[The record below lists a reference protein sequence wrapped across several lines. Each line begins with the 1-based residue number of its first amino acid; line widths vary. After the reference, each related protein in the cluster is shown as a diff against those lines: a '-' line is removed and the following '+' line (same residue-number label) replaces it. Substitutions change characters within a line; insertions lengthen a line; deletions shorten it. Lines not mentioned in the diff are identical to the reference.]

1 MTDSTRAISFFLSQP
16 LGEKQ
21 IDLITML
28 RTGVQRLFTGSVATD
43 LLGLGKA
50 AGAEV
55 RARPDVFSRR
65 FGGDSLRSRS
75 LVRSGRVAGVR
86 SAQGCC
92 DYAILWSADD
102 PAANARRSLV
112 LNTRESQ
119 GLGIATAVKATASG
133 ASGASDSSGWSKWF
147 SSSRASAAAATLAV
161 AATTATVAVAD
172 EAEHGLH
179 PPSYPW
185 SHDGFFSSYDARAIR
200 RGFQVYQQVCAA
212 CHSLNQIHYRNL
224 VGVCYTEDEAKEL
237 AMDIEVVDGPND
249 EGEMF
254 ERPGKLSD
262 KIPSPYANEEA
273 ARFANGGAYPPDL
286 SLITKARHDGQNYV
300 YALLT
305 GYRDPPAGV
314 EVREGLYYNP
324 YFPGGAIAMPEPL
337 GDESADY
344 DDGTPNDA
352 AQLAKDVT
360 TFLAWAAEPEADD
373 RKLMGVKWITALSL
387 VLVTAIYYKR
397 WKWAPLK
404 SRRVIVDVL
413 N

>member
-1 MTDSTRAISFFLSQP
+1 VGSGALLAGTA
-16 LGEKQ
+16 
-21 IDLITML
+21 
-28 RTGVQRLFTGSVATD
+28 SVAT
-43 LLGLGKA
+43 
-50 AGAEV
+50 
-55 RARPDVFSRR
+55 
-65 FGGDSLRSRS
+65 
-75 LVRSGRVAGVR
+75 
-86 SAQGCC
+86 
-92 DYAILWSADD
+92 
-102 PAANARRSLV
+102 
-112 LNTRESQ
+112 
-119 GLGIATAVKATASG
+119 
-133 ASGASDSSGWSKWF
+133 
-147 SSSRASAAAATLAV
+147 
-161 AATTATVAVAD
+161 AD

-185 SHDGFFSSYDARAIR
+185 SHEGFFSSYDARAIR

-237 AMDIEVVDGPND
+237 AMDIEVMDGPND

-305 GYRDPPAGV
+305 GYREPPAGV

-344 DDGTPNDA
+344 DDGTPNNA
-352 AQLAKDVT
+352 AQLAKDVV

-373 RKLMGVKWITALSL
+373 RKLMGVKWLTALSL

>member
-1 MTDSTRAISFFLSQP
+1 M
-16 LGEKQ
+16 
-21 IDLITML
+21 
-28 RTGVQRLFTGSVATD
+28 
-43 LLGLGKA
+43 
-50 AGAEV
+50 
-55 RARPDVFSRR
+55 
-65 FGGDSLRSRS
+65 
-75 LVRSGRVAGVR
+75 
-86 SAQGCC
+86 
-92 DYAILWSADD
+92 
-102 PAANARRSLV
+102 
-112 LNTRESQ
+112 
-119 GLGIATAVKATASG
+119 
-133 ASGASDSSGWSKWF
+133 
-147 SSSRASAAAATLAV
+147 
-161 AATTATVAVAD
+161 AD

>member
-1 MTDSTRAISFFLSQP
+1 MVESLSSVCRASSLS
-16 LGEKQ
+16 LS
-21 IDLITML
+21 LSL
-28 RTGVQRLFTGSVATD
+28 SVSLCLCLSVVVTVTPS
-43 LLGLGKA
+43 L
-50 AGAEV
+50 
-55 RARPDVFSRR
+55 SRR
-65 FGGDSLRSRS
+65 LECIYLDATSALFSVQASSTALLST
-75 LVRSGRVAGVR
+75 VAKAVGAN
-86 SAQGCC
+86 AQGG
-92 DYAILWSADD
+92 AS
-102 PAANARRSLV
+102 SV
-112 LNTRESQ
+112 SKE
-119 GLGIATAVKATASG
+119 SG
-133 ASGASDSSGWSKWF
+133 ASRWAAGLVGAG
-147 SSSRASAAAATLAV
+147 ALAAA
-161 AATTATVAVAD
+161 TATVAVAD

-179 PPSYPW
+179 APSYPW
-185 SHDGFFSSYDARAIR
+185 SHEGFFSSYDARSIR

-314 EVREGLYYNP
+314 EVREGLYYNA

-344 DDGTPNDA
+344 DDGTPNNA
-352 AQLAKDVT
+352 AQLAKDVV

-373 RKLMGVKWITALSL
+373 RKLMGVKWLTALSL
-387 VLVTAIYYKR
+387 VLATAIYYKR

>member
-1 MTDSTRAISFFLSQP
+1 MVSATSPRRGQ
-16 LGEKQ
+16 Q
-21 IDLITML
+21 NDLKTML

-55 RARPDVFSRR
+55 RSRPDVFSGR
-65 FGGDSLRSRS
+65 FGEKFFARGRSF
-75 LVRSGRVAGVR
+75 VRGVWPAYDQR
-86 SAQGCC
+86 RDA
-92 DYAILWSADD
+92 AILRFCG
-102 PAANARRSLV
+102 PPTIRQPANARRSLV
-112 LNTRESQ
+112 LNTHESQ

-133 ASGASDSSGWSKWF
+133 ASDSSGGSKWF
-147 SSSRASAAAATLAV
+147 SSSRATAAAATLAV